1 MAAPKAISEKAFVAA
16 IRSSGGVTSVI
27 AEKLDCTT
35 QNVGIRIR
43 ASKRLQEVLKEVDD
57 KLIDMCEVGFIK
69 AIQDGDL
76 NVMRWYAE
84 KKGKSRGYG
93 NKVEN
98 SINHAQLEA
107 FLVSLG
113 GDPSKYRAAL
123 IAFGVDP
130 DEG

>member
-1 MAAPKAISEKAFVAA
+1 MAKPKAITDRAFEAA
-16 IRSSGGVTSVI
+16 IRAAGGVPSVI
-27 AEKLDCTT
+27 AEKLGCST
-35 QNVGIRIR
+35 QNIGQRIR
-43 ASKRLQEVLKEVDD
+43 GSDRLQAVMKEVES

-69 AIQDGDL
+69 AIQTGDL
-76 NVMRWYAE
+76 NTMRWYAE

-107 FLVSLG
+107 FLVALG
-113 GDPSKYRAAL
+113 GDPAKYRAAL